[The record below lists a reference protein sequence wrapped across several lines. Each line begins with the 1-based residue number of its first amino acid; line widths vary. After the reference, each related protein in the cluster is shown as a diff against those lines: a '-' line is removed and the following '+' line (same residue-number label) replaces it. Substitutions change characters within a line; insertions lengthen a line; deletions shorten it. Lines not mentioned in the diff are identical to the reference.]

1 MTCLR
6 TQAGG
11 WLGRVYLLD
20 WGVQGV
26 DRFVSLGSP
35 HQPPP
40 QVDTSVC
47 CGGLSSTKLYLGP
60 AHLTPG

>member
-1 MTCLR
+1 MAHVHM
-6 TQAGG
+6 QAGG

-40 QVDTSVC
+40 QVTD
-47 CGGLSSTKLYLGP
+47 SSCVTLVMYAAEPSAGQMP
-60 AHLTPG
+60 